1 MYIFPLISTAVS
13 LVFAVML
20 GRQYAAKRKPY
31 QLAWAGAMVMYGVA
45 SLAEAIGQMNG
56 WNDPLVKTYY
66 IFGAVMVVGYL
77 ALGTLY
83 IQDPKVVR
91 WIILIGGLL
100 AVPAVFFSSFFS
112 DTAGDVEKLV
122 AIGLF
127 EVVLIELMVLAWVA
141 KDKFASI
148 WLGHLVVGTVA
159 GVVLTVL
166 AKVNAT
172 ELAELAALNEVPYDA
187 IAKSLF
193 LRNTVISINT
203 IGGLVLI
210 LGAVYS
216 GYTLLRKNIM
226 RETAIG
232 TTLIGVGAV
241 FPYSAGYLEGYFG
254 AADQAIKS
262 IFLTIGIVIMFIGFL
277 QTGRRSTPPPAEP
290 KAEAKTE
297 VETPA

>member
-31 QLAWAGAMVMYGVA
+31 QLAWAGAMAMYGLA
-45 SLAEAIGQMNG
+45 SLAEAVGQMYG

-66 IFGAVMVVGYL
+66 VFGAVMVVGYL

-91 WIILIGGLL
+91 WLVLIGGLL
-100 AVPAVFFSSFFS
+100 AMPAVFFSSFFS
-112 DTAGDVEKLV
+112 DTAGSTEKLI

-127 EVVLIELMVLAWVA
+127 EVVLVELMVLAWVA
-141 KDKFASI
+141 RDKFASI
-148 WLGHLVVGTVA
+148 WLGHLVVGTVV
-159 GVVLTVL
+159 GVVMTVL
-166 AKVNAT
+166 AKVNAS
-172 ELAELAALNEVPYDA
+172 ELAKLAANSEVPYDA
-187 IAKSLF
+187 IDKSLL

-203 IGGLVLI
+203 IGGLILI

-232 TTLIGVGAV
+232 TTLIGLGAV

-254 AADQAIKS
+254 AADQALKS
-262 IFLTIGIVIMFIGFL
+262 IFLTIGIIIMFFGFL
-277 QTGRRSTPPPAEP
+277 QTGRGKPPA
-290 KAEAKTE
+290 KKEASPTE
-297 VETPA
+297 KVEAPA